1 MEKLKNKDLE
11 RISIEEFKKS
21 RKTPITIVLDNV
33 RSSLNVGSVFRTSD
47 AFLIEKIIL
56 CGITPTPPNKDIRK
70 SALGSTNSVDWDYEN
85 NTIDAVLKLKKNN
98 YQIIGVEQ
106 VKESTMLYN
115 FNISKNPIAII
126 FGNEVDGVNN
136 DVINLCNEII
146 EIPQFGTKH
155 SLNISV
161 SSGIVI
167 WELWNKLVSFKN

>member
-21 RKTPITIVLDNV
+21 RKTPITIVLDNI

-106 VKESTMLYN
+106 VKESTMLNN
-115 FNISKNPIAII
+115 FNISKDPIAII

>member
-11 RISIEEFKKS
+11 KKSIEEFKKS

-106 VKESTMLYN
+106 VKESTMLNN
-115 FNISKNPIAII
+115 FNISKDPIAII

>member
-1 MEKLKNKDLE
+1 MEKLKNKDLQ
-11 RISIEEFKKS
+11 RISIEEFKNS

-106 VKESTMLYN
+106 VKESTMLNN
-115 FNISKNPIAII
+115 FNISKDPIAII